1 MVSDPFF
8 LYWSW
13 TWDLKYTS
21 RSAWWV
27 VLFYW
32 SWTWVLTYTHP
43 RPYHFLPSLNECE
56 KLNSI
61 PKASSRGEGCSS
73 FIYSNLV
80 LLLDDVRLD
89 ISQYTPARPA
99 LLGLDGWT
107 MNGEWPFFFL
117 YWSWTWDLKYTPR
130 SAWWVVLFL
139 LILNMGLDIHPPMP
153 LPLLTILEWMWEA

>member
-1 MVSDPFF
+1 MREQWMVSDPFF

-107 MNGEWPFFFL
+107 MNGEWPFFFFIDL
-117 YWSWTWDLKYTPR
+117 EHGTWNTPPEVLGGWSFFYWSWTWDLTYTHPCPYH
-130 SAWWVVLFL
+130 FL
-139 LILNMGLDIHPPMP
+139 PS
-153 LPLLTILEWMWEA
+153 